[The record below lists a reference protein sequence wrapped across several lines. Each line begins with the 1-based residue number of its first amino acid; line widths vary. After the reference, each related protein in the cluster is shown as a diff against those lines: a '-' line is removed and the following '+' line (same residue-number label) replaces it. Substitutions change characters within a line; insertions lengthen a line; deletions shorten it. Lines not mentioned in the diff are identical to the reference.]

1 MTSEGITTIS
11 LLSWSNVLL
20 TLSCCSYFCL
30 NPVSALR
37 AWAFSGTLLLTW
49 FLVMFKNKFQSSN
62 HKIKHDKKQV
72 SSKLFEFKNQT
83 RSIFLNGF
91 YHNCLFGF
99 QNQILSLEPLSGIRL
114 NFCCSNPSF

>member
-1 MTSEGITTIS
+1 MTSKRITTIS
-11 LLSWSNVLL
+11 LLNWSNILL
-20 TLSCCSYFCL
+20 TFSCCSYFCL

-37 AWAFSGTLLLTW
+37 VWVVSGMMLLTW

-62 HKIKHDKKQV
+62 HKIKHDNKQV

-91 YHNCLFGF
+91 YHCCLFGF
-99 QNQILSLEPLSGIRL
+99 KTVFSLEPLSGIRL

>member
-1 MTSEGITTIS
+1 MTSERITTIS
-11 LLSWSNVLL
+11 LLNWSNVLL